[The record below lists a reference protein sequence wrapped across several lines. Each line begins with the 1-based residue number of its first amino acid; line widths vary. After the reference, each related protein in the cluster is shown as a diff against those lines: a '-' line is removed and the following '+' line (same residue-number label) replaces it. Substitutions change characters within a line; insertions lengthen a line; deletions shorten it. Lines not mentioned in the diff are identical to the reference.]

1 MEGSGA
7 PTDDSA
13 IDLSHDMYQDKLTGG
28 APPSLFPSRLPAFE
42 PPYTT
47 SMPMASS
54 QPVPALKQRPTMG
67 FQHRPQRTSTEHQG
81 APSSSAPASSTPA
94 TDEPYALTF
103 GKHVGKTIH
112 QVPLYYAAW
121 LKSDCIAYSVNQPD
135 AEPDGAGSRFTT
147 YPTDATSYSGAP
159 GLQYYTQQDSGPAAT
174 RFQSKRTPIQ
184 SKPTPQPPPTVTM
197 SPMTQIFPATSA
209 PVPEGPYVLTF
220 CKHAGKSLNDV
231 PPEYISWLK
240 KGELIT
246 RNADLAAAVAGWD
259 RIPRVYRLCFGKH
272 KGCTLAEVPPT
283 YLLWLEDFDAPEGH
297 EDLKQALKDHKRVN
311 AEARVSSVLAVTSTT
326 RKKKKAF
333 DLPSDITFD
342 VRRYYFNGDRKA
354 GQMWIGCNDCVRYFG
369 ADAKAMVAAGLR
381 PRHKNQRFWLHQV
394 FAYAKYSQVLR
405 NDQGGDADEG
415 VEQVQVEDL

>member
-1 MEGSGA
+1 MRE
-7 PTDDSA
+7 A
-13 IDLSHDMYQDKLTGG
+13 IDSYLAGD
-28 APPSLFPSRLPAFE
+28 AP
-42 PPYTT
+42 
-47 SMPMASS
+47 SS
-54 QPVPALKQRPTMG
+54 QPAFSQYSPSSQPMPNPTELAAG
-67 FQHRPQRTSTEHQG
+67 SQPVRQY
-81 APSSSAPASSTPA
+81 APSS
-94 TDEPYALTF
+94 F
-103 GKHVGKTIH
+103 
-112 QVPLYYAAW
+112 
-121 LKSDCIAYSVNQPD
+121 
-135 AEPDGAGSRFTT
+135 
-147 YPTDATSYSGAP
+147 GAP
-159 GLQYYTQQDSGPAAT
+159 GLQHRPQQDSGPAAID
-174 RFQSKRTPIQ
+174 FQSKRTPIQ

-220 CKHAGKSLNDV
+220 CKHAGKYLNDV

-283 YLLWLEDFDAPEGH
+283 YLVWLEDFDAPEGH
-297 EDLKQALKDHKRVN
+297 EDLKQALKDHKCAN
-311 AEARVSSVLAVTSTT
+311 AEAQVSSVQAVTSTT

-381 PRHKNQRFWLHQV
+381 PRHKNQRFWLH
-394 FAYAKYSQVLR
+394 
-405 NDQGGDADEG
+405 
-415 VEQVQVEDL
+415 